1 MAWKMLSG
9 ERFTKKLVGV
19 FDNENDAMVIIER
32 LKKQISLR
40 DEQIQLV
47 QPYEKNYDK
56 KLEPET
62 RGVARTA
69 MRAHTTSGVG
79 GLLVG
84 IVIWAVL
91 FVLGGDAVRSAP
103 VGAAVAILFFA
114 TAAGLMLGGLI
125 TARPDHEGVILH
137 VREAVEQGKWAL
149 IVHSRGSAESNKAEA
164 ILSKTTDD
172 VLSSA

>member
-1 MAWKMLSG
+1 MSWKMLSG

-19 FDNENDAMVIIER
+19 FDYENEAIVIMER
-32 LKKQISLR
+32 LKQQLGLR
-40 DEQIQLV
+40 DEQMQLV
-47 QPYEKNYDK
+47 HPYEKNYDI

-69 MRAHTTSGVG
+69 VRAHTTSGVG

-84 IVIWAVL
+84 ILIWAVL
-91 FVLGGDAVRSAP
+91 YAVGGDAVRSAP
-103 VGAAVAILFFA
+103 IGAAVAIIFFA

-149 IVHSRGSAESNKAEA
+149 IVHSRGASQSNKAEA
-164 ILSKTTDD
+164 ILSNRTDD
-172 VLSSA
+172 VLSSV